1 MLLLTLTLLDAV
13 LPEGLAHSLD
23 SHALP
28 SDCDHPVVL
37 VPVQQFRLVTIQGDV
52 DTTAGA
58 KANANALDAVE
69 AMATAQSTTGSGG
82 VHAPILFTKCR
93 LVPILMVLL
102 FLG

>member
-1 MLLLTLTLLDAV
+1 MLLLTLTLLDGA
-13 LPEGLAHSLD
+13 LPDGLAHSLD
-23 SHALP
+23 SHALV
-28 SDCDHPVVL
+28 SDSDPVVL

-52 DTTAGA
+52 DTRAGA

-69 AMATAQSTTGSGG
+69 AMATTQNTTGSGG